1 MFDSGVVVLDWLG
14 VVAFTITGALVAS
27 RNQMDAVGFVL
38 LGTVTGI
45 GGGTLR
51 DLLLGIVSRE
61 DAQRFQWVRQ
71 MLEWQQHVQD
81 PHEFLHGFKEDPSRP
96 PTRGVTPHPI
106 LWVERPAYL
115 VVCIGVS
122 FLLFFTAHLVHKRYR
137 LLLWA
142 DAVGLTLFATV
153 GAERAISAGA
163 APIVAVTMG
172 VITACFGGIIRDVLG
187 HQRSIIFTREIYVT
201 AAMAA
206 ALAYVSL
213 NAFGVTREVALTAG
227 LVAGFGLR
235 GSAIFWGWSLPRYH
249 STSPRSSTDDRPD
262 D

>member
-14 VVAFTITGALVAS
+14 IVAFTITGALVAS

-51 DLLLGIVSRE
+51 DLLLGI
-61 DAQRFQWVRQ
+61 
-71 MLEWQQHVQD
+71 
-81 PHEFLHGFKEDPSRP
+81 
-96 PTRGVTPHPI
+96 HPI